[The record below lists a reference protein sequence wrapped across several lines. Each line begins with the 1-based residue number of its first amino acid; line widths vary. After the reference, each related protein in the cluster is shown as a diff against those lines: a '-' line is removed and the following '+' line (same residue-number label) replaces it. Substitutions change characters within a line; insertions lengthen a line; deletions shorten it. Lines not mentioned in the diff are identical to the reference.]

1 MLLLH
6 MGIRKHRRN
15 QYLLELLVPSA
26 IIGNVNLAAAYNEM
40 HVNNALYFVFP
51 GMEQE
56 MLLWD
61 WKGVQD
67 LC

>member
-1 MLLLH
+1 MAH
-6 MGIRKHRRN
+6 N
-15 QYLLELLVPSA
+15 LVAVRSKK
-26 IIGNVNLAAAYNEM
+26 NNEM